1 MKRSAF
7 LLLLASPFLV
17 SAAESPSHRGTG
29 LAVELVTE
37 TDRMVP
43 GRTFPVGLLIRHDRG
58 YHTYW
63 QNPGLAG
70 VATGLAWSLPPGFKA
85 GPIQWPTP
93 EKVKMASINTHGF
106 EKDTLLITDI
116 TVPADC
122 PPGPVTLRVKASWM
136 CCARSCAPGYAD
148 LALTIPTGKEEPS
161 ASPHADAFRKARQ
174 QHPVPARDWQFTA
187 RRSQPNTIVLT
198 ARPTKPGAALPKNPQ
213 FFSADNLICSHPPQP
228 WQKRDGTYE
237 VALTLSEMPPK
248 DQRSLRGVL
257 TASQGWL
264 GKGSA
269 RAITIDI
276 PISP

>member
-1 MKRSAF
+1 
-7 LLLLASPFLV
+7 
-17 SAAESPSHRGTG
+17 
-29 LAVELVTE
+29 
-37 TDRMVP
+37 
-43 GRTFPVGLLIRHDRG
+43 
-58 YHTYW
+58 
-63 QNPGLAG
+63 
-70 VATGLAWSLPPGFKA
+70 
-85 GPIQWPTP
+85 
-93 EKVKMASINTHGF
+93 
-106 EKDTLLITDI
+106 
-116 TVPADC
+116 
-122 PPGPVTLRVKASWM
+122 M

-148 LALTIPTGKEEPS
+148 LALTIPAGQEEPS

-174 QHPVPARDWQFTA
+174 QHPVPARDWQFNA
-187 RRSQPNTIVLT
+187 RHSQPNTIVLT
-198 ARPTKPGAALPKNPQ
+198 ARPTKPGAPLPKNPQ

-257 TASQGWL
+257 TASHGWL